1 MTPIRKQAIIRRVK
15 DITLGT
21 TLSLAL
27 LNGSVMLQSCGSSDN
42 NDRYS
47 ESDGDEQPQADRYSE
62 SDGDEQPQADRFGKG
77 VLSYITETSPGNFKV
92 TDEQQVGPERAGAI
106 VNYADGHRDTLSVA
120 AAQALVRNDSSTR
133 HYFNNPSSYGQYHS
147 NGLANA
153 LLWGGLG
160 YMIGR
165 QFSGGSGF
173 NSDRDRRYSQGVYTN
188 PSVYARSTD
197 IGRDVNRSRITSS
210 RPRSGRSGFFSRGR
224 SGGFSS

>member
-1 MTPIRKQAIIRRVK
+1 MTPIRKHALVRRVK

-21 TLSLAL
+21 TLSFAL
-27 LNGSVMLQSCGSSDN
+27 LNGTLFLQSCGSSDN
-42 NDRYS
+42 DDRYS
-47 ESDGDEQPQADRYSE
+47 ESEGGNQLGQFS
-62 SDGDEQPQADRFGKG
+62 KG
-77 VLSYITETSPGNFKV
+77 VLSYITETAPGTFKV

-106 VNYADGHRDTLSVA
+106 VNYYDGHRDTLSVA
-120 AAQALVRNDSSTR
+120 AAQALVRNDESTR

-165 QFSGGSGF
+165 QFSGGSGYNF
-173 NSDRDRRYSQGVYTN
+173 DRDRRFSQGVYTN
-188 PSVYARSTD
+188 PSVYARAND
-197 IGRDVNRSRITSS
+197 IGREVSRSRVSAS
-210 RPRSGRSGFFSRGR
+210 RPSRSRGGFFSRGR

>member
-1 MTPIRKQAIIRRVK
+1 MTPIQKQALIRRVK

-27 LNGSVMLQSCGSSDN
+27 LNGSVMLQSCGSS
-42 NDRYS
+42 NDDEYS
-47 ESDGDEQPQADRYSE
+47 ESEGGQQTE
-62 SDGDEQPQADRFGKG
+62 RFNKG
-77 VLSYITETSPGNFKV
+77 VLSFITETAPGTFKV

-106 VNYADGHRDTLSVA
+106 VNYFDGHRDTLSVA
-120 AAQALVRNDSSTR
+120 AAQALVRNDSSTS
-133 HYFNNPSSYGQYHS
+133 HYFNNPSSYGQHHS

-165 QFSGGSGF
+165 QFTGGSGF
-173 NSDRDRRYSQGVYTN
+173 NYDRDRRYSQGVYTN
-188 PSVYARSTD
+188 PSVYARSAD
-197 IGRDVNRSRITSS
+197 IGRDVSRSRVVSS
-210 RPRSGRSGFFSRGR
+210 RPRSGRGGFFSRGR